1 MIKSNLVPGKRYL
14 HRRQCMIGGIVH
26 EAERWIMCEEITAKG
41 AIFSRGY
48 EALFELTDAQIERE
62 IREGYDR

>member
-14 HRRQCMIGGIVH
+14 RRRQCMIGGIIH
-26 EAERWIMCEEITAKG
+26 EAERWIRCEEITAKG
-41 AIFSRGY
+41 AIFSRDY
-48 EALFELTDAQIERE
+48 EPSFELTDAQIERE

>member
-1 MIKSNLVPGKRYL
+1 MIKNNLVPGKRYL

-26 EAERWIMCEEITAKG
+26 EAERWIRCEEITAIG
-41 AIFSRGY
+41 AIFSRDY
-48 EALFELTDAQIERE
+48 EAPFELSDAQVERE

>member
-26 EAERWIMCEEITAKG
+26 EAERWIRCEEITAKG
-41 AIFSRGY
+41 AIFSRDY
-48 EALFELTDAQIERE
+48 EASFELTDA
-62 IREGYDR
+62 